1 MKHYYMLGLAMAGL
15 FCLPSYGQG
24 GVHQFPKPFTPAT
37 AFAAPAWAPET
48 PSLVPS
54 AIDDKSKGVTIYA
67 AERMDASKKRSLIK
81 FKSKNPANFETIRY
95 YQYNDE
101 VGSQMYGL
109 TCGASDG
116 KYYYGF
122 FAYDYTFSQMV
133 KHFSRIDLET
143 GDTLHI
149 RSFTED
155 EQKAWYGNGYGGTL
169 RNALYDMA

>member
-54 AIDDKSKGVTIYA
+54 AIDDKSEGVTIYA
-67 AERMDASKKRSLIK
+67 CERMDASKKRSLIK

-101 VGSQMYGL
+101 VGSQQYGL
-109 TCGASDG
+109 TCGA
-116 KYYYGF
+116 
-122 FAYDYTFSQMV
+122 
-133 KHFSRIDLET
+133 
-143 GDTLHI
+143 
-149 RSFTED
+149 
-155 EQKAWYGNGYGGTL
+155 
-169 RNALYDMA
+169 